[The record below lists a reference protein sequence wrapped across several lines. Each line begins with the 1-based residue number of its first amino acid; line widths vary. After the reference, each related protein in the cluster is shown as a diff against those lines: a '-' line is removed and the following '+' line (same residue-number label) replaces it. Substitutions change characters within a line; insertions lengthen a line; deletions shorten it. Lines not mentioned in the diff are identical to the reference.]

1 MPFPSPGDLPDP
13 GVEPRSP
20 VLQADSFPFEPLG
33 LLSWTQ
39 AQDLVEDWGK
49 KSLGINLLYFKQTSD
64 YVDEQILF

>member
-13 GVEPRSP
+13 GVEPGSP